1 MRKLFIFLLGV
12 SLTAAIPV
20 LFSNPAYAN
29 HREDVLGVNSAAA
42 LSIPPTT
49 EGPGLVLPDSP
60 LYFVDQVKQ
69 GFRLLLAFTPEQKAT
84 IRNAI
89 AGERLAELR
98 IMLAKNNVSGI
109 RTALQGLADNLK
121 AASENLTDAKLTGRN
136 IDLLA
141 KSINDSI
148 KDKQKILTDL
158 GGQATGEMRAQVTAA
173 KEALK
178 IAKVRTEE
186 NLPTDL
192 LVNETIDD
200 LYQQIGDNV
209 GSASLSAAEIN
220 RAIDVLTRLASQAA
234 QENQLARR
242 EALINAINVK
252 NLINEF
258 QRVLISMQKAM
269 PETNSEIIKP
279 PVPTITPTP

>member
-29 HREDVLGVNSAAA
+29 HREDVLGANSTAV

-178 IAKVRTEE
+178 IAKVKTEE

-269 PETNSEIIKP
+269 PEANSKTIKP